1 MTLGA
6 AVAWIGC
13 LFYLAVAPLPPEVPT
28 LEPGSVASFGHF
40 TTNMVLG
47 VLIYL
52 LASGV
57 GFSRIR
63 ALAVAVGASVLVGLA
78 TETAQLIVPNRS
90 AEVFDVVLDGAGAAT
105 GATAALTLDRL
116 HVSRTLMSLVSSGGT
131 AVLSVLVVIAGV
143 AWTPSL
149 PHLEECGEPSRPPQP
164 EAGPSDTG
172 TTGSSFNVG
181 RVTDGLV
188 VLYDFGEGSGG
199 TVHDVSGFGEP
210 LDLLILDKNA
220 SVEWLPDTNGVRF
233 VGPGSAIESRG
244 AATKIYDALSTSNSF
259 TLEAWVAPAT
269 VEDVGPPSR
278 IVTMSDGTWRH
289 QMNFHLGQDGPAAS
303 FRVRTTC
310 DYYSNTKVPGVFDD
324 TGAPRHVVVTYDGAV
339 KRLYVDGAARGPA
352 TALEGD
358 FSNWDRDYPL
368 VLGNE
373 ATMTRSF
380 LGRVFLVA
388 LYDHVLTQQEI
399 QSSFRAGP
407 LVRPTPPNK

>member
-6 AVAWIGC
+6 TFAWIGC
-13 LFYLAVAPLPPEVPT
+13 LFYLAVTPLPPDVPT
-28 LEPGSVASFGHF
+28 LEPSGVASLGHF

-52 LASGV
+52 LASGI

-63 ALAVAVGASVLVGLA
+63 ALAVAAGASVLVGLA

-90 AEVFDVVLDGAGAAT
+90 AQVFDVVLDGAGAVT
-105 GATAALTLDRL
+105 GATAALALDRL
-116 HVSRTLMSLVSSGGT
+116 HVSRTLMSLASSGGT
-131 AVLSVLVVIAGV
+131 AVLSVLVVIAAV

-149 PHLEECGEPSRPPQP
+149 PHLEECGESSRPPQP
-164 EAGPSDTG
+164 EAEPSNTG
-172 TTGSSFNVG
+172 TKRSVLNMG

-199 TVHDVSGFGEP
+199 IVHDVSGFGEP
-210 LDLLILDKNA
+210 LDLFILDA
-220 SVEWLPDTNGVRF
+220 ERVQWLSDTNGVRF
-233 VGPGSAIESRG
+233 IGQGSAIESRG
-244 AATKIYDALSTSNSF
+244 AASKIYDTLTSSNNF

-269 VEDVGPPSR
+269 LENVRTPSR
-278 IVTMSDGTWRH
+278 IATMSDGTRRH
-289 QMNFHLGQDGPAAS
+289 QMNFHLGQDGAAAS
-303 FRVRTTC
+303 FRLRTTC
-310 DYYSNTKVPGVFDD
+310 DYHSNTKVPGVFDD
-324 TGAPRHVVVTYDGAV
+324 TGTPRHVVVTYDGAV
-339 KRLYVDGAARGPA
+339 KRAYVDGAARWPT

-358 FSNWDRDYPL
+358 FSTWDRDYPL

-380 LGRVFLVA
+380 LGRIFLVA
-388 LYDHVLTQQEI
+388 LYDHVLTQQQI

-407 LVRPTPPNK
+407 LVRPTPPNN

>member
-6 AVAWIGC
+6 TFVWTGC
-13 LFYLAVAPLPPEVPT
+13 LFYLALAPLPPEVPT
-28 LEPGSVASFGHF
+28 LEPSSVASIGHF

-52 LASGV
+52 LASGI

-63 ALAVAVGASVLVGLA
+63 ALAVAAAASVLVGLA
-78 TETAQLIVPNRS
+78 TETAQLIVPSRS
-90 AEVFDVVLDGAGAAT
+90 AQVFDVVLDGAGAIA
-105 GATAALTLDRL
+105 GAAAALALDRL
-116 HVSRTLMSLVSSGGT
+116 RVSRTLMALASSGGT

-149 PHLEECGEPSRPPQP
+149 PHLEECGESGRLPQP
-164 EAGPSDTG
+164 EAEPSNTG
-172 TTGSSFNVG
+172 TVFSTG

-188 VLYDFGEGSGG
+188 VLYDFGEGSGA

-210 LDLLILDKNA
+210 LDLFILDDA
-220 SVEWLPDTNGVRF
+220 RVEWLPDTNGVRF

-244 AATKIYDALSTSNSF
+244 AAGKIYDSLTRSNGF

-269 VEDVGPPSR
+269 LEDVGPPSR
-278 IVTMSDGTWRH
+278 IVTLSDGTWRH
-289 QMNFHLGQDGPAAS
+289 QMNLHLGQDGPAAS

-310 DYYSNTKVPGVFDD
+310 DYYSNTRVPGVFDD
-324 TGAPRHVVVTYDGAV
+324 TGTPRHLVVTYDGAM
-339 KRLYVDGAARGPA
+339 KRVYVDGAARGPS
-352 TALEGD
+352 TALEGG
-358 FSNWDRDYPL
+358 FSTWDRDYPL

-373 ATMTRSF
+373 ANMTRSF
-380 LGRVFLVA
+380 LGRIFLVA
-388 LYDHVLTQQEI
+388 LYDRVLTPQQI

-407 LVRPTPPNK
+407 FVGPTPLNN

>member
-1 MTLGA
+1 M
-6 AVAWIGC
+6 
-13 LFYLAVAPLPPEVPT
+13 
-28 LEPGSVASFGHF
+28 ASLGHF

-52 LASGV
+52 LASGI
-57 GFSRIR
+57 GFSPIR
-63 ALAVAVGASVLVGLA
+63 ALAVAAGVSMLVGLA

-90 AEVFDVVLDGAGAAT
+90 AEVFDIVLDGAGAAT
-105 GATAALTLDRL
+105 GAMAALALDRL
-116 HVSRTLMSLVSSGGT
+116 HVSRTLMSLASSAGT

-149 PHLEECGEPSRPPQP
+149 PHLEECGESSRPPQA
-164 EAGPSDTG
+164 EAGPSNTG
-172 TTGSSFNVG
+172 TSDSVFNVG
-181 RVTDGLV
+181 RVTGGLV

-199 TVHDVSGFGEP
+199 TVHDVSGFAEP
-210 LDLLILDKNA
+210 LDLFILDTER
-220 SVEWLPDTNGVRF
+220 VQWLPDTNGVRF

-244 AATKIYDALSTSNSF
+244 AAGKIYDTLTRSNGF

-269 VEDVGPPSR
+269 LEDVGPPSR

-310 DYYSNTKVPGVFDD
+310 DYYNNTRVPGVFDD
-324 TGAPRHVVVTYDGAV
+324 TGTPRHVVVTYDGAV
-339 KRLYVDGAARGPA
+339 KRVYVDGAAREQTA
-352 TALEGD
+352 ALEGD
-358 FSNWDRDYPL
+358 FSTWDRDYPL

-380 LGRVFLVA
+380 LGRILLVA
-388 LYDHVLTQQEI
+388 LYDHVLTQQQI
-399 QSSFRAGP
+399 QSNFREGHQ
-407 LVRPTPPNK
+407 VRPTPLNN

>member
-1 MTLGA
+1 MF
-6 AVAWIGC
+6 AWIGC
-13 LFYLAVAPLPPEVPT
+13 LFYLALAPLPPEVPT
-28 LEPGSVASFGHF
+28 LEPGSVASLGHF

-52 LASGV
+52 LASGI
-57 GFSRIR
+57 GFSRVR

-90 AEVFDVVLDGAGAAT
+90 AQVFDVVLDGVGAAT
-105 GATAALTLDRL
+105 GATAALALDRL
-116 HVSRTLMSLVSSGGT
+116 HVSRTLMSLASSGGT

-149 PHLEECGEPSRPPQP
+149 PHLDECGESSRLPQP
-164 EAGPSDTG
+164 QAGRSNAG
-172 TTGSSFNVG
+172 TTGSVFSVG
-181 RVTDGLV
+181 RATDGLV
-188 VLYDFGEGSGG
+188 VLYDFGEGSGA
-199 TVHDVSGFGEP
+199 TVHDVGGFGEP
-210 LDLLILDKNA
+210 LDLLILDIER
-220 SVEWLPDTNGVRF
+220 VQWLPDTNGVRF

-244 AATKIYDALSTSNSF
+244 TAGKLHDTLTRSNGF

-269 VEDVGPPSR
+269 LEDVGPPSR
-278 IVTMSDGTWRH
+278 IATMSDGTWRH
-289 QMNFHLGQDGPAAS
+289 QMNFHLGQDGAAAS

-324 TGAPRHVVVTYDGAV
+324 TGTPRHVVVTYDGAT
-339 KRLYVDGAARGPA
+339 KRVYVDGAARGSTP
-352 TALEGD
+352 ALEGD

-368 VLGNE
+368 ILGNE

-380 LGRVFLVA
+380 LGRIFLVA
-388 LYDHVLTQQEI
+388 LYDHALAQQQI

-407 LVRPTPPNK
+407 FVRPAPLLR